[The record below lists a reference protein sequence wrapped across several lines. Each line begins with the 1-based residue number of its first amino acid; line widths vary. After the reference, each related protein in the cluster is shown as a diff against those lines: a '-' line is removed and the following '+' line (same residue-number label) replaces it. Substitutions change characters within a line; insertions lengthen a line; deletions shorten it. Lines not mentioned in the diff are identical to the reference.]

1 MIPVNAAARAPQ
13 IVEDAEEELKNVP
26 EQDVVA
32 DSQVEEE
39 AREVHV
45 EAEPKEEISKA
56 DKAKEEESQE
66 DVRADRMLAA
76 LTAQPPSEIE
86 ETFYATKAAKTSA
99 SLSLSLRRALAQEIN
114 KVIMFTS
121 AYGREGATEI
131 AFQAARSAALQSSG
145 KVLYIHVSSRVPKF
159 FKEIESK
166 IPIALDDFAKSGGG
180 TVLPFVV
187 LEDSGLVCAS
197 FLGGA
202 ENINEESLR
211 SLIASLRKGFDFT
224 VVGSDDMLSGGAAR
238 AFADLVDGTIV
249 VTEAERT
256 RAPVA
261 KRLKLAI
268 ENNGGNVIG
277 AILNRRK
284 YHIPGWIYRML
295 YGGC

>member
-1 MIPVNAAARAPQ
+1 MMPVNAAARAPQ
-13 IVEDAEEELKNVP
+13 IVENAEEDLKGVP
-26 EQDVVA
+26 EQDVNADPQPEEVA
-32 DSQVEEE
+32 EEE
-39 AREVHV
+39 L
-45 EAEPKEEISKA
+45 
-56 DKAKEEESQE
+56 KEEESQE
-66 DVRADRMLAA
+66 DAKADRMLAA
-76 LTAQPPSEIE
+76 LTAQPPCEIE

-99 SLSLSLRRALAQEIN
+99 SLSLSLRRALALETN

-121 AYGREGATEI
+121 AYGREGSTGV

-211 SLIASLRKGFDFT
+211 ALITSLRKGFDFT
-224 VVGSDDMLSGGAAR
+224 VIGSDDMLAGGAAK
-238 AFADLVDGTIV
+238 AFTDLVDGTIV

-261 KRLKLAI
+261 KRLKLAV